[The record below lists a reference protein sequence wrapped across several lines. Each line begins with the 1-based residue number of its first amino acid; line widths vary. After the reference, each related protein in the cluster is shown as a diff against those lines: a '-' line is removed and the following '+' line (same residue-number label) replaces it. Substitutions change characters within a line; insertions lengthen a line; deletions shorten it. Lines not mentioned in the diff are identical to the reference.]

1 MKIKPAHTIYAQVD
15 TIELF
20 PGLTMKVLL
29 GSKETNGLQAMFED
43 IVDPGVGLARHIH
56 HQQDE
61 TFIFLEGAF
70 DVEVDG
76 KLYRMTAGDVAFIPK
91 GSVHTWKNVGTS
103 QGRIRYIFSPALN
116 IEEMF
121 RELNELRQSGEFT
134 EELAQEL
141 ATKYP
146 EQETVGPPL
155 E

>member
-1 MKIKPAHTIYAQVD
+1 MTVKPAHTKYALTD

-29 GSKETNGLQAMFED
+29 GSGDTNGLQAIFED

-61 TFIFLEGAF
+61 TFIFLEGTF

-76 KLYRMTAGDVAFIPK
+76 QLYRMTAGDVAFIPK
-91 GSVHTWKNVGTS
+91 GSVHAWKNVGTS
-103 QGRIRYIFSPALN
+103 QGRMRYIFSPALN

-121 RELNELRQSGEFT
+121 RELNDLSKSGELT